1 MNLIFSPN
9 ITDLEKEICQ
19 KYWELDKENNFIHTA
34 KDLCQEYQINNTQ
47 LSKTLERCCLVHSD
61 TIQCPKCLSPYVF
74 KNRTDF
80 KNTKNTSSITCRQ
93 CIQEE
98 VQTRQQEQHRLE
110 LKRYQYLYDSAD
122 SFLSKELNYDDL
134 TFLDK
139 LYLLSLIKMCISEDL
154 SYLDSVVSRLNQ
166 KLTPSQDFSA
176 ELLKHLYH
184 NNLIQISPDSTKESI
199 DWREN
204 QVDGFS
210 FYLERVRWII
220 PNFNGFRTNEFIEKL
235 EKDIKN
241 STNDTENHQALYDI
255 FKRSA
260 LEECL
265 SYLTY
270 KINEYNLNFSAGEKT
285 RYVFNKILID
295 YSVSQVYY
303 FIDKGCRDAVAN
315 YSKGTY
321 SKKHASNTIIGS
333 IERLAER
340 ATLENWQI
348 KSWNRIK
355 ELPQS
360 YLSIVIFDL
369 ILNRQDGGF
378 YFPLNELINIR
389 S

>member
-1 MNLIFSPN
+1 MNLIFLPN
-9 ITDLEKEICQ
+9 VTDLEKEICQ
-19 KYWELDKENNFIHTA
+19 KYWELDKESNFVHTA

-80 KNTKNTSSITCRQ
+80 KNTKNTSSITCHQ

-98 VQTRQQEQHRLE
+98 IQKRHQEQHHLE
-110 LKRYQYLYDSAD
+110 LKRYQYLCDSAD
-122 SFLSKELNYDDL
+122 NFLSKELNYDDL

-166 KLTPSQDFSA
+166 KLTPSQDFNA

-184 NNLIQISPDSTKESI
+184 NNLIQISSDSPKESI
-199 DWREN
+199 NWKEN

-220 PNFNGFRTNEFIEKL
+220 AKFNGLRTNEFIEKL

-241 STNDTENHQALYDI
+241 SINDIKNYQALYDI

-285 RYVFNKILID
+285 RYVFNKILKD

-360 YLSIVIFDL
+360 YLSIVVFDL
-369 ILNRQDGGF
+369 ILNKKDGGF
-378 YFPLNELINIR
+378 NFSLNELVLF